1 MNIKCQVSAGRV
13 ILAYSWKVHE
23 SIAHAAPGKA
33 ETRSEFF
40 ENCRFWGFENNKEI
54 LILNY
59 LKFPDKIAKRIS
71 KAHLL
76 SHAYG

>member
-1 MNIKCQVSAGRV
+1 MSAGSV
-13 ILAYSWKVHE
+13 ILAYSWKMHE

-33 ETRSEFF
+33 ETRSEFC
-40 ENCRFWGFENNKEI
+40 ENCRFWGFKGI

-71 KAHLL
+71 KAHLC

>member
-13 ILAYSWKVHE
+13 ILAYSWKMHE

-40 ENCRFWGFENNKEI
+40 ENCRFWGLENNKEK

-59 LKFPDKIAKRIS
+59 LKFPDKITQRIF
-71 KAHLL
+71 KAHLF
-76 SHAYG
+76 SQAYG